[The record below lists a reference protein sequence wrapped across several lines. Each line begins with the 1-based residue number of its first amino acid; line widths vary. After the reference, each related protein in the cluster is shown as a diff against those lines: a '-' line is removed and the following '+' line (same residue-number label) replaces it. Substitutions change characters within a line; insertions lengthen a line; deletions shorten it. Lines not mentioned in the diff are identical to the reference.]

1 MQTKALFLFT
11 GFLFLSFFSLA
22 QNFQKEIIPRLNN
35 VYIGVGPSFMYA
47 DNAGGLRNSE
57 FKMRPAGSLGYG
69 RKINPFIEVRGTFGY
84 QMLESQDPSYYSD
97 SVLRHWVAT
106 EQALGVKGNAFYFD
120 LMPMFHL
127 PVERHIDRGD
137 LSIYAGVGLGV
148 MLVDK
153 EEARVINNTPTV
165 VDRSLS
171 AVYIPIRGGVSY
183 RIGDHGDLALEGTLL
198 ATLSDEIDGNV
209 GFNRFNDHL
218 FQAQIVYKR
227 YLSPFPFWRK

>member
-1 MQTKALFLFT
+1 MQSKTFFLLI
-11 GFLFLSFFSLA
+11 GFLFLSFCSLA

-35 VYIGVGPSFMYA
+35 IYLGIGPSFMYA

-57 FKMRPAGSLGYG
+57 FKMRPAGSFGYG
-69 RKINPFIEVRGTFGY
+69 RKINSFMEVRGTFGY
-84 QMLESQDPSYYSD
+84 QMLESQDPNYYGD
-97 SVLRHWVAT
+97 SVLRHWVET
-106 EQALGVKGNAFYFD
+106 EQALGIKGNAFYFD
-120 LMPMFHL
+120 VMPMFHL
-127 PVERHIDRGD
+127 PFERHIDRSD
-137 LSIYAGVGLGV
+137 LSIYAGVGVGV

-153 EEARVINNTPTV
+153 EEARVTNNTPTV
-165 VDRSLS
+165 VERSLS